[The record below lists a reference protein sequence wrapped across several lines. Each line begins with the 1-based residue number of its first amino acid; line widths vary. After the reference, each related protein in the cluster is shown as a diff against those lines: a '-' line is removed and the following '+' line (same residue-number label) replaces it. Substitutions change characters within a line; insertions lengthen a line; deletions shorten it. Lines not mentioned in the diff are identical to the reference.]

1 MNGENIFPT
10 VNHLSTYSNVQSHQ
24 DGGSHLLNFTSV
36 IDDATQNVNLSFC
49 FQGDF
54 GSASSEYIS
63 IIGENGAS
71 LGQVSKNDG
80 NSSYGDCG
88 TSPICVNVQ
97 IPLFLWNNWNNDD
110 TVQIT
115 LQTSSAVNAICGLSS
130 QITQIQVQYE
140 KYDPHVYMDTSIGLN
155 DSLQQYPFASPNSNT
170 TYLCQASDGR
180 CIMEAEVDVVC
191 TNLSNNCQSM
201 TLDRSIDGNVLT
213 WTHIYSSNVFFQI
226 ERSFDGISFD
236 MIDIIPS
243 TTSSALIFSYLD
255 YTAESKWDYY
265 YRVGLLTDIDQLT
278 YSCPISHIKGVST
291 QQEFDIFPNPTGDQ
305 LFISTE
311 IRLEETSIT
320 I

>member
-1 MNGENIFPT
+1 M
-10 VNHLSTYSNVQSHQ
+10 
-24 DGGSHLLNFTSV
+24 
-36 IDDATQNVNLSFC
+36 
-49 FQGDF
+49 
-54 GSASSEYIS
+54 
-63 IIGENGAS
+63 
-71 LGQVSKNDG
+71 
-80 NSSYGDCG
+80 SSY
-88 TSPICVNVQ
+88 
-97 IPLFLWNNWNNDD
+97 
-110 TVQIT
+110 
-115 LQTSSAVNAICGLSS
+115 LSNG
-130 QITQIQVQYE
+130 IRQYE
-140 KYDPHVYMDTSIGLN
+140 KYDPHAYTWTPSIGLN

-180 CIMEAEVDVVC
+180 CTMEAEVDVVC
-191 TNLSNNCQSM
+191 TNLSNTCQSM

-213 WTHIYSSNVFFQI
+213 WTQDIYSSNVFFQI

-243 TTSSALIFSYLD
+243 TTSSDSKIFSYLD

-320 I
+320 ILDLSGKQIDKIWPVGNEGFINVSNLAPGSYLIHIDCKESPYSKVCKFTKL